1 MINISKSD
9 SDRRDYKYIELE
21 NKLKVILVKD
31 KLSLSCGALL
41 NINVGS
47 VHDTLP
53 GMAHFLE
60 HMVFMGSSKY
70 PNQNNFMESVFKS
83 GGITNAMTGDTHTT
97 YYFTIETD
105 KYMKNLDMLAYFF
118 IDPLLRKDNIEKE
131 VNAVNAESI
140 KNMSDDNWVF
150 HDIIK
155 KTLNNEH
162 PINHY
167 TCGNNDTLKGGD
179 LDVKVRDFYETYYS
193 ANIMQLVLFINDKI
207 NEEDFIKYIIDTFGK
222 IKNKQINIEKIN
234 DSLLIPNNIVKYNP
248 ITDID
253 SLTICTELPKNFDSI
268 QTSSIDLL
276 NWILQSKTKNSL
288 FKKLEDKGLLTDID
302 CAEIFTFDDK
312 ILYIT
317 EFTLTKK
324 GIKEY
329 DRIIRIYFDY
339 IKSIMQCE
347 YIADIYNDLLK
358 FYRRDYNL
366 SISYDIVDSL
376 LEINSSLNKNIHPLN
391 INVWQIN
398 KPKFEF
404 IQIKFNEIIKCI
416 KLINSSFILRSKNL
430 KLENYKIDEI
440 YKVKYILEKIEPIEI
455 NRKKYDIIQINKFL
469 SDEFNIIKGDDNFPL
484 KNPIKFDK
492 LFNCV
497 YNFNSSFN
505 LPNVNFY
512 ISIKCPILFES
523 PEIYIKSMLYIDSIY
538 SDNSDIINEI
548 EKAGYKFVITLDND
562 TFLIYINCDNN
573 NCHKFIY
580 ILDKIF
586 NKNNISKGFDYIK
599 EKSFKK
605 YNGYT
610 NEKPLTKI
618 SSLINKTILLKYYTP
633 YDLVDYILNADFKSC
648 KDIFFKIFN
657 ECTTSML
664 ISGNIDKIN
673 AEKYSDEIYKILDI
687 KKESS
692 PIFNTEL
699 KELKYPYIKRYV
711 NKNKDEMN
719 NVFTLSYRLFSLRKD
734 DKDYIKNISFL
745 NILNAITHMQYFSK
759 LRTEEQYGYIVS
771 TKISYIGNYNIK
783 TGTIKFLVQSPL
795 KSSEFLLDRTF
806 KFIKEELKDFIIKL
820 DEIEFNEYKNGEI
833 NNLSDIYNNLSEI
846 DIFLCTQIFDF
857 SYKYDYKIELIK
869 HIKNMSKED
878 FIEQYNKLILNNH
891 NYFSISLDSDKK
903 GE

>member
-1 MINISKSD
+1 MINISKSN
-9 SDRRDYKYIELE
+9 SDRRYYKYIELE

-31 KLSLSCGALL
+31 KSSLSCGALL

-97 YYFTIETD
+97 YYFTIETN

-118 IDPLLRKDNIEKE
+118 IDPLLRKDNIDKE

-140 KNMSDDNWVF
+140 KNMSDDNWLF

-155 KTLNNEH
+155 KTLNEDH
-162 PINHY
+162 PISHY
-167 TCGNNDTLKGGD
+167 TCGNNNTLKGTD
-179 LDVKVRDFYETYYS
+179 LDLKVKEFYETYYS

-207 NEEDFIKYIIDTFGK
+207 NEDEFIKYIIDTFGK
-222 IKNKQINIEKIN
+222 IRNKQINIKKIN
-234 DSLLIPNNIVKYNP
+234 DSLLIPNNIIKYNP

-276 NWILQSKTKNSL
+276 NWILKSKTKNSL
-288 FKKLEDKGLLTDID
+288 FKRLENKGLLTDID

-324 GIKEY
+324 GIRDS

-347 YIADIYNDLLK
+347 YIEDIYNDLLK
-358 FYRRDYNL
+358 MYRRDYNL
-366 SISYDIVDSL
+366 SISDDIVDSL
-376 LEINSSLNKNIHPLN
+376 LEINTYLNQNVNPLN
-391 INVWQIN
+391 INVWGIN
-398 KPKFEF
+398 KPEF
-404 IQIKFNEIIKCI
+404 KLIQIKFNEILNSI
-416 KLINSSFILRSKNL
+416 KLINSSFILRSKDL
-430 KLENYKIDEI
+430 KLENYKVDEI
-440 YKVKYILEKIEPIEI
+440 YQIKYTLEKIEPIEL
-455 NRKKYDIIQINKFL
+455 NKKKYDIIQINNFL
-469 SDEFNIIKGDDNFPL
+469 SDEFNIIKGVDNFPL
-484 KNPIKFDK
+484 KNPIKLNK
-492 LFNCV
+492 IFNCV
-497 YNFNSSFN
+497 YNFNSNFN

-512 ISIKCPILFES
+512 ISIKCPLLLES

-548 EKAGYKFVITLDND
+548 EKAGYKFMITLDND
-562 TFLIYINCDNN
+562 TFLIYMKSDNN
-573 NCHKFIY
+573 NCDKIIY
-580 ILDKIF
+580 ILEKIF
-586 NKNNISKGFDYIK
+586 KSNTLKGFEYIK

-605 YNGYT
+605 YNGYI

-618 SSLINKTILLKYYTP
+618 SSLINKTILKKYFTP
-633 YDLVDYILNADFKSC
+633 YDLVDYILDADFKSC
-648 KDIFFKIFN
+648 RDIFFNIFN

-673 AEKYSDEIYKILDI
+673 AEKYSDEIYKIINI
-687 KKESS
+687 KKELN
-692 PIFNTEL
+692 PNFNTDL
-699 KELKYPYIKRYV
+699 KELKYPYVKKYV
-711 NKNKDEMN
+711 NKNKDELN
-719 NVFTLSYRLFSLRKD
+719 NVFTLSYKLFSLEKHD
-734 DKDYIKNISFL
+734 ENYIKNISFL
-745 NILNAITHMQYFSK
+745 HILNAITHMQYFSK

-795 KSSEFLLDRTF
+795 KSSEFLLDRTL
-806 KFIKEELKDFIIKL
+806 KFIKEELKEFITKL
-820 DEIEFNEYKNGEI
+820 DEKDFDEYKNGEI

-857 SYKYDYKIELIK
+857 SYKYDYKTELIK
-869 HIKNMSKED
+869 YIKNMTKAD
-878 FIEQYNKLILNNH
+878 FIKQYNELILNNP
-891 NYFSISLDSDKK
+891 NYFSISLDADKK
-903 GE
+903 NE